1 MVTASEHAFHSIGTS
16 EAPRLQP
23 LLHLV
28 RVEALQKPLA
38 HRPPAI
44 PDGLAVRGQ
53 NRATYFY
60 FYMAGDWI
68 YFDVV
73 SWELQFLDNLVPQRP
88 RISHDLLHHGLF
100 LRASGSGVIV
110 D

>member
-28 RVEALQKPLA
+28 RVEA
-38 HRPPAI
+38 
-44 PDGLAVRGQ
+44 
-53 NRATYFY
+53 FY